1 MRRRTN
7 DWATDGVNQCSL
19 CDVFPRLQV
28 FAWGFNSSGQLG
40 SGCTGNQP
48 SPRKVTFALQG
59 KVVVGVTCGQTSSM
73 ALVDN
78 GEVKNDAHWGG
89 GCCGKGAL
97 GSAAFVIFFP
107 SQVYSWGSNS
117 NGQLGLGNNCN
128 QQRPTRVLAL
138 RGVCIQQVR
147 SETDS
152 AKVPL
157 LLIRIVIKYVPNQIQ
172 AHKN

>member
-1 MRRRTN
+1 MTLQRKVYTDLPRPKMRRRTN

-59 KVVVGVTCGQTSSM
+59 KVVVGVSCGQTSSM

-78 GEVKNDAHWGG
+78 GEVKERHS
-89 GCCGKGAL
+89 L
-97 GSAAFVIFFP
+97 GQGVLWERCTWKCRVCHIF
-107 SQVYSWGSNS
+107 SLSGV
-117 NGQLGLGNNCN
+117 QLGLQ
-128 QQRPTRVLAL
+128 QQRAAGARQQLQPAEAHPRVGAAG
-138 RGVCIQQVR
+138 GVHPAGK
-147 SETDS
+147 E
-152 AKVPL
+152 
-157 LLIRIVIKYVPNQIQ
+157 
-172 AHKN
+172 

>member
-1 MRRRTN
+1 MTLQRKVYTDLPRPKMRRRTN

-48 SPRKVTFALQG
+48 SPRKVTGALHG

-89 GCCGKGAL
+89 GGGCCGRGAL

-107 SQVYSWGSNS
+107 LRCTAGAPTATGSWGSATTATS
-117 NGQLGLGNNCN
+117 
-128 QQRPTRVLAL
+128 
-138 RGVCIQQVR
+138 RGPPACWR
-147 SETDS
+147 CGGS
-152 AKVPL
+152 ASS
-157 LLIRIVIKYVPNQIQ
+157 R
-172 AHKN
+172 